1 MCGVD
6 NAFLYFKNNRLEI
19 LEDKKAYEVPKEPF
33 HMKMLREEREAEE
46 AKLRKQQELIDEQE
60 ATSPFLKKKKKL
72 GVPSN
77 TKQTENS

>member
-46 AKLRKQQELIDEQE
+46 AKLRK
-60 ATSPFLKKKKKL
+60 
-72 GVPSN
+72 
-77 TKQTENS
+77 